1 MAFCGSLLRVSQAC
15 SQVLIG
21 AVFSS
26 ELQDSLRSSCGF
38 GRIHFLVVV
47 ELVTACFFKASR
59 RISEVEDGPSLSFKG
74 LT

>member
-1 MAFCGSLLRVSQAC
+1 MWFSAQGLTSLQSGADWGC
-15 SQVLIG
+15 VLI
-21 AVFSS
+21 
-26 ELQDSLRSSCGF
+26 ELQDSLPSSCAF

-59 RISEVEDGPSLSFKG
+59 RISELEGGPSLSFKG